1 MLLYRKLQII
11 FFFHLHFGCELLCHF
26 GESMTAVLWG
36 EKKVRKH
43 QLKFLKGA
51 KTNKEDGGDVGELL
65 ASHEAKPEHFH
76 HPGPRPT
83 LMLRTELLRTW
94 DTSTVFLHQHGGNG
108 DNSSSQ
114 VR

>member
-1 MLLYRKLQII
+1 
-11 FFFHLHFGCELLCHF
+11 
-26 GESMTAVLWG
+26 MTAVLWG